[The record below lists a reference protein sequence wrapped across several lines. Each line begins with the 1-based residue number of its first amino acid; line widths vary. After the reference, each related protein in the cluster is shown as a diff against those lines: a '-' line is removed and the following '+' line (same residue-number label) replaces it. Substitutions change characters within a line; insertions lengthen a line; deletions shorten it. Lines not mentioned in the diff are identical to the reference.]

1 MTRKNDKRNNRRN
14 SRQRNN
20 NPELPPFAQM
30 LFGAIVGKG
39 AGMIADALKEKAEE
53 KTEDKPHTGIRQSGN
68 LLESS
73 CIINGDGSATEIPI
87 PDGFQIFISEDGK
100 PMIRKKIEGDEKK
113 APDIHAEGISNQ
125 DVTNINNGKATL
137 SKLRIPADGSAV
149 EYPIPDNLQF
159 FFAEDGKLMVR
170 QKIEGDEN
178 PTDAGEGKPITYD
191 DICKKLFL
199 DMIAYKKSVKC
210 TTPAQGKRCDAF
222 NKLQNIAKYLNHGWK
237 PNFTDGTQNWFI
249 TEEYFGKYKA
259 KFTYSGNYG
268 IVFFK
273 SKCLVN
279 EAIRLMGEESLNDLF
294 STDW

>member
-1 MTRKNDKRNNRRN
+1 MTRRNEKRNNRRN

-39 AGMIADALKEKAEE
+39 VDMIAKKMAEIAEE
-53 KTEDKPHTGIRQSGN
+53 ET
-68 LLESS
+68 
-73 CIINGDGSATEIPI
+73 
-87 PDGFQIFISEDGK
+87 
-100 PMIRKKIEGDEKK
+100 
-113 APDIHAEGISNQ
+113 PDIHAEGISNQ

-159 FFAEDGKLMVR
+159 FFDEEGKLMVR

-191 DICKKLFL
+191 DILKELYLNKT
-199 DMIAYKKSVKC
+199 AYWLCVKNNILKGKQNDLSYEDSVNC
-210 TTPAQGKRCDAF
+210 TTRAQVKRCAAF
-222 NKLQNIAKYLNHGWK
+222 NKSQNIAKYLNKGWK
-237 PNFTDGTQNWFI
+237 PKFGCDNENWAIVKDEEGLVPRYNMRTNDGSV
-249 TEEYFGKYKA
+249 YFKNA
-259 KFTYSGNYG
+259 D
-268 IVFFK
+268 
-273 SKCLVN
+273 LVN
-279 EAIRLMGEESLNDLF
+279 EAIRLMGEDSLNDLF